1 LTPSLAAVS
10 YRFFQLPT
18 APKSKNKLANFS
30 EELAN
35 LLHKTPTSL
44 PDLCISVRKIGK
56 SLKEIGK
63 SLKEIYI
70 SSGET
75 SWRKARLAVVFSF
88 F

>member
-10 YRFFQLPT
+10 CRFFQLPT

-35 LLHKTPTSL
+35 LLHKIPTSL
-44 PDLCISVRKIGK
+44 PDLCISVRK
-56 SLKEIGK
+56 IGK